1 MKKRIIAIIALM
13 AIGAQAALFD
23 GASDSVYKATSDN
36 ANVSLVSAAGTHTL
50 SNNSGAD
57 QGASVFGNFS
67 GAALTNIGDSVTLSF
82 RVSNM
87 PAGAHL
93 RYGFSGARSG
103 VLHSSDVS
111 DFGFARAYAT
121 YGVSKGVNNLG
132 ATFYNL
138 NGGPAGNTT
147 EDRNILNFG
156 LGVSLGTWNSAG
168 NPDRFNVGSTANF
181 TFTITRAATQFD
193 ISGTMDVVGGNGVQQ
208 MDTFSV
214 TPGANDM
221 ALTDA
226 FTTFSIGAA
235 GTDAYLKLDA
245 GTSLVISD
253 INVIS
258 TTIEGAAPQAGSLFV
273 ISSIFTQG
281 YFPSGG

>member
-23 GASDSVYKATSDN
+23 GTLDSVYKATSDN

-50 SNNSGAD
+50 SNNSSGD

-67 GAALTNIGDSVTLSF
+67 STALGVGDSITLSF
-82 RVSNM
+82 RVANM
-87 PAGAHL
+87 PTGASL

-103 VLHSSDVS
+103 ALHSSDVS

-121 YGVSKGVNNLG
+121 YGVHKGANNLG

-147 EDRNILNFG
+147 EDRNVLNFG
-156 LGVSLGTWNSAG
+156 SGVSLGAWNSAG
-168 NPDRFNVGSTANF
+168 NPDRFNVGSTADF

-193 ISGTMDVVGGNGVQQ
+193 ISGTMDVIGGNGVQQ

-214 TPGANDM
+214 TPGGNDM

-245 GTSLVISD
+245 GTSLAVSD
-253 INVIS
+253 INVEAVPEPA
-258 TTIEGAAPQAGSLFV
+258 TIGLLGIGTLVSLLV
-273 ISSIFTQG
+273 RRMHG
-281 YFPSGG
+281 